1 LGGGQ
6 ITFPKDLVGEI
17 GFENKDKLMMEYDE
31 EKGELGVGKL

>member
-6 ITFPKDLVGEI
+6 ITFPKDLVREI
-17 GFENKDKLMMEYDE
+17 GFENKDKLMMEYGK